1 MTRMKRLEAKPKKRI
16 LDAKTHELVG
26 WLYQWN
32 TGTLVPM
39 WKDGRKRNVI
49 YV

>member
-1 MTRMKRLEAKPKKRI
+1 MPRKEKKHAKPIKRI
-16 LDAKTHELVG
+16 LDRKTRELVG

-32 TGTLVPM
+32 TGHLAPM
-39 WKDGRKRNVI
+39 WKDGPRENVE